1 MTPLDFSR
9 ALADLM
15 RDRVIAAQHYLDE
28 HRDLEQLGMPVEIVR
43 HALDRKPIET
53 EPIAAIRE
61 WNGKGLLG
69 LHHAKDNGKTHAVAL
84 WVRKRRRQGKRTVW
98 LSCPGILGW
107 DDLDAAFRRTKN
119 APAVVVDDIGPGLGG
134 TDGFRSKFAAWAQ
147 ERGHLPTVFTS
158 NANEVQLGQYL
169 GDRLLSRMRQ
179 AGKLV
184 AFERE
189 AGLRR
194 PDPEQLDEDGR
205 GARWGQARWLLWRV
219 GCEPDDHVE
228 AGRVVR
234 GYRVGDK
241 LEAAR
246 LPREELEALA
256 MRRGLSIEAVEAR
269 HGEIEAQLEKVRGK
283 LLGWTPPTMERQ
295 SSTMDKIK
303 RLADEDIRAA
313 KTPRGSPPAPEL
325 GKPAAWAS
333 KSALRD
339 LGFEVTRKRPGTKA
353 KSSTY
358 RVLYKGAIVHAG
370 IVDEAEGWRIAAGVL
385 GPETLAPGSC
395 SSPDYYQ
402 RTQAIRD
409 AALARRGRG

>member
-1 MTPLDFSR
+1 
-9 ALADLM
+9 M
-15 RDRVIAAQHYLDE
+15 RPRVIAAQAYVDE
-28 HRDLEQLGMPVEIVR
+28 HRDLEQLGMPIEIAR
-43 HALDRKPIET
+43 HALDRKTIET
-53 EPIAAIRE
+53 EPIAAIRG
-61 WNGKGLLG
+61 WDGKGLLG
-69 LHHAKDNGKTHAVAL
+69 LHHARDNGKTHAAAL
-84 WVRKRRRQGKRTVW
+84 WVRRRRRQGKRTAW

-107 DDLDAAFRRTKN
+107 DDLDAALRRTVR
-119 APAVVVDDIGPGLGG
+119 APAVVLDDVGPGLGG
-134 TDGFRSKFAAWAQ
+134 TAGFQSKLAAWAQ
-147 ERGHLPTVFTS
+147 ERGHLPTILTS
-158 NANEVQLGQYL
+158 NANTAQLEQYL
-169 GDRLLSRMRQ
+169 GPRLMSRMRQ
-179 AGKLV
+179 AGQLV
-184 AFERE
+184 SFEAE
-189 AGLRR
+189 AGLRQS
-194 PDPEQLDEDGR
+194 DPEQLDEDGR
-205 GARWGQARWLLWRV
+205 GVRWGQASWLLWRL

-234 GYRVGDK
+234 GHRVGDK
-241 LEAAR
+241 LETAR
-246 LPREELEALA
+246 LPLEELDALA
-256 MRRGLSIEAVEAR
+256 MRWGLSIEAVDAR
-269 HGEIEAQLEKVRGK
+269 HGEIEAQLDGARE
-283 LLGWTPPTMERQ
+283 LMTGWTPPTMERQ
-295 SSTMDKIK
+295 SSTMDRIK

-370 IVDEAEGWRIAAGVL
+370 IADEAEGWRIAAGVL

-409 AALARRGRG
+409 AAMARRGHG